1 MLALP
6 TLAVQTSTLATRT
19 AGDFGGCSKQNW
31 KLVPRDTRPSDTI
44 RVTARAKSWLNRLR
58 QSSCRFTQ
66 VDDMIVRISFEIVW
80 TDLKLFGKILLMIWW
95 CIDVYCHKNNDTTNF
110 GCNHNLGLSKYPT
123 TSIFC
128 ELVPRSRDQL
138 HSPEVASPPICTKNE
153 QLWTWRKRSKA
164 KFEKKNGD
172 HVIESLTM
180 PPPYVPLTRWRVD
193 VAFSVSVSLHP
204 RAWLEE
210 FQSKGGS
217 RLSSGDVYRDH
228 CSLVIWYR
236 FLCLCYLN
244 IYIYM

>member
-164 KFEKKNGD
+164 KFEKKKRWSRDWVID
-172 HVIESLTM
+172 HATTLRAVDA
-180 PPPYVPLTRWRVD
+180 LTRWRCVLRFGVTPSAR
-193 VAFSVSVSLHP
+193 VAWRVSVQGWLPAVLRRCLSRSL
-204 RAWLEE
+204 
-210 FQSKGGS
+210 
-217 RLSSGDVYRDH
+217 
-228 CSLVIWYR
+228 
-236 FLCLCYLN
+236 
-244 IYIYM
+244 